1 MDNGTIPQEFP
12 QHTPGAG
19 IYFDVTGRTHYGM
32 TQLEALERRNLNLQ
46 RALTEALHEN
56 ARLNARVRDLE
67 GVQ

>member
-1 MDNGTIPQEFP
+1 MDSDNITEIKAP
-12 QHTPGAG
+12 HTPGAG
-19 IYFDVTGRTHYGM
+19 IYFDATGRTHYGM